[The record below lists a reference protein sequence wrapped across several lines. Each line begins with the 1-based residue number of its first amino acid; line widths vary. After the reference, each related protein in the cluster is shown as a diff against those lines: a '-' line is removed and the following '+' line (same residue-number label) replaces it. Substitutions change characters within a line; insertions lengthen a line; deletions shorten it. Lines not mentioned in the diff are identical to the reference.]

1 METGL
6 FEIQS
11 GHLRDY
17 RQSRQLLPDS
27 RDIIHTVFGRADS
40 AGAHAVSHSAVG
52 KMEPLPNSRKTPPIP
67 MSNSRPISRSIVSV
81 AMKLPYGA
89 RPAGFYMRSRRLI
102 AASQKSECAAFGLR
116 ATTELSRNNPRL
128 LVRPNSQ
135 NINAEAV
142 KTLLQVDPTYA
153 AAQADHA
160 DQGHAFAGAAC
171 TWRS

>member
-1 METGL
+1 MRSRALGRNPKPPWTHCRDRASLLWRLRGATTMETGL

-52 KMEPLPNSRKTPPIP
+52 KMEPLPNSRKTLPIP
-67 MSNSRPISRSIVSV
+67 MSISRSIVSV

-116 ATTELSRNNPRL
+116 ATTELS
-128 LVRPNSQ
+128 
-135 NINAEAV
+135 
-142 KTLLQVDPTYA
+142 
-153 AAQADHA
+153 
-160 DQGHAFAGAAC
+160 
-171 TWRS
+171 